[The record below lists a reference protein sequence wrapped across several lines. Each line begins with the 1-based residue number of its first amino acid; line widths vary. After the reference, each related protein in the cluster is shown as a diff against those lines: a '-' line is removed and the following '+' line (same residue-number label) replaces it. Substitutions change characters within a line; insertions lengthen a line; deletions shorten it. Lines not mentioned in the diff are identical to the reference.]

1 MLTVVSPL
9 AGALAALNALT
20 PGQVQTDVGTP
31 KSADTG
37 NALTGASRMRLS
49 SAASDALLKFSDYA
63 VGAKGAASPA
73 TVSIDPAR
81 ADKVAAHPS
90 GMPADKVAWLDSLG
104 ADSWVVREP
113 PRVDNAAFKQMVFD
127 GLIRNGSVKLAGF
140 SEAVE
145 DGTLNIQRAADMP
158 ELGFKSY
165 QVTLYK
171 DGAECG
177 GAGFSVCNTDH
188 WMEMRANG
196 IYAGTGSVDGND
208 YVVTWPMPDRNED
221 AAADPGTYAAA

>member
-9 AGALAALNALT
+9 SGALAALNALT
-20 PGQVQTDVGTP
+20 PGQVQVDVGTP
-31 KSADTG
+31 KAADTG

-63 VGAKGAASPA
+63 SAKGGASPA
-73 TVSIDPAR
+73 TISIEPAR
-81 ADKVAAHPS
+81 TEKVAAHPS

-113 PRVDNAAFKQMVFD
+113 PRLDDAKFKQMVFD

-140 SEAVE
+140 DEAVE
-145 DGTLNIQRAADMP
+145 DGTLKIQRAADMP

-171 DGAECG
+171 DGVECG

-208 YVVTWPMPDRNED
+208 YVATWPMPNRNED